1 MAKSSPKGSGQRM
14 PIIEINRELS
24 PEQGEELLKTL
35 KERFAKN
42 MHRHQGLDWPKIQGK
57 LEKSPA
63 NLSSLYAM
71 EKTGGE
77 PDIIGYNQSKDEYTF
92 CDCSEQSPAGRRSI
106 CYDGKGE
113 QERVKKGVFPAGNAL
128 DLASVMGVELLNE
141 EQYRE
146 LQLLGEFDTK
156 SQSWLLTPP
165 DIRKLGGAIFGD
177 RRYNRVFVY
186 HNSAPSF
193 YSARGF
199 RGSLKV

>member
-71 EKTGGE
+71 EKNRRGTGYYWIQ
-77 PDIIGYNQSKDEYTF
+77 P
-92 CDCSEQSPAGRRSI
+92 EQG
-106 CYDGKGE
+106 
-113 QERVKKGVFPAGNAL
+113 
-128 DLASVMGVELLNE
+128 
-141 EQYRE
+141 
-146 LQLLGEFDTK
+146 
-156 SQSWLLTPP
+156 
-165 DIRKLGGAIFGD
+165 
-177 RRYNRVFVY
+177 
-186 HNSAPSF
+186 
-193 YSARGF
+193 
-199 RGSLKV
+199 